1 VSQRKF
7 DNRPLLTMTRR
18 NLVCYAA
25 GSAAIGAFLL
35 GGHDSPAQA
44 QEGTPAAQ
52 VGGCYPDGWTPASPD
67 EKILIAF
74 SQATMNHPW
83 RVAMVEGNQQYAAEN
98 YPNVELVVTDGQNQA
113 SKQVSDVESLIVRQ
127 PKVLMISPL
136 TAEALTPVVERALA
150 EGIPVV
156 TLDRMVDTCVSVHVG
171 AENRPIGRQAAEFLA
186 ERLNGEGQIIE
197 IQGTAGASATVDRH
211 EGFAE
216 GLESSPNLKVVAEQT
231 ADYLREPATS
241 FMEDMLQRFGPGEI
255 DAVYAHNDE
264 MALGAIEAIKD
275 AGRLDEILVVGIDGQ
290 ETAFESVKAGEMAAT
305 FIYPFVAPEGIIT
318 AYKLA
323 TGETLEPVIVL
334 QSQQVD
340 SSNVDE
346 FLGKGF

>member
-1 VSQRKF
+1 VSKREL
-7 DNRPLLTMTRR
+7 DYRLPRAMTRR
-18 NLVCYAA
+18 NLVCQAAA
-25 GSAAIGAFLL
+25 GAAVGAFLFNGRSL
-35 GGHDSPAQA
+35 PVLA

-52 VGGCYPDGWTPASPD
+52 LGGCMPEGWTPASPD
-67 EKILIAF
+67 DKILIAF
-74 SQATMNHPW
+74 SQGTMNHPW
-83 RVAMVEGNQQYAAEN
+83 RVAMVEGNQEYAAEN

-127 PKVLMISPL
+127 PKVLIISPL

-171 AENRPIGRQAAEFLA
+171 AENLPIGRQAAEFLA
-186 ERLNGEGQIIE
+186 EKLNGKGQIIE

-211 EGFAE
+211 NGFAE
-216 GLESSPNLKVVAEQT
+216 VLANYPNLKVVAEQT

-318 AYKLA
+318 AYQLA
-323 TGETLEPVIVL
+323 TGEEVEPVVIL
-334 QSQQVD
+334 ESQQVD

>member
-1 VSQRKF
+1 
-7 DNRPLLTMTRR
+7 MTRR
-18 NLVCYAA
+18 KLVCYAA
-25 GSAAIGAFLL
+25 GGVAVGAFVVNGRGLAAL
-35 GGHDSPAQA
+35 A

-52 VGGCYPDGWTPASPD
+52 LGGCMPEGWTAASPD
-67 EKILIAF
+67 DKILIAF
-74 SQATMNHPW
+74 SQGTMNHPW
-83 RVAMVEGNQQYAAEN
+83 RVAMVEGNQEYAAEN

-127 PKVLMISPL
+127 PKVLVISPL

-171 AENRPIGRQAAEFLA
+171 AENLPIGRQAAEFLA
-186 ERLNGEGQIIE
+186 EKLNGEGQIIE

-211 EGFAE
+211 NGFAE
-216 GLESSPNLKVVAEQT
+216 ILENYPNLKVVAEQT

-264 MALGAIEAIKD
+264 MALGAVEAIKAAD
-275 AGRLDEILVVGIDGQ
+275 RLGEILVVGIDG
-290 ETAFESVKAGEMAAT
+290 EEAAFESVKAGEMAAT
-305 FIYPFVAPEGIIT
+305 FTYPYVAPEGIIT
-318 AYKLA
+318 AYQLA
-323 TGETLEPVIVL
+323 TGETVEPVVIL
-334 QSQQVD
+334 ESQQVD

-346 FLGKGF
+346 FLGTGF

>member
-1 VSQRKF
+1 
-7 DNRPLLTMTRR
+7 
-18 NLVCYAA
+18 LVGYAVGLAA
-25 GSAAIGAFLL
+25 GVFLL
-35 GGHDSPAQA
+35 SGPTAA
-44 QEGTPAAQ
+44 QETTPAAQ
-52 VGGCYPDGWTPASPD
+52 LGGCFPEGWTPARPD
-67 EKILIAF
+67 EPFLIAF
-74 SQATMNHPW
+74 SQGTMNHPW
-83 RVAMVEGNQQYAAEN
+83 RVAMVEGNQEYAAEH

-127 PKVLMISPL
+127 PKVLVISPL

-150 EGIPVV
+150 EGIPVI

-171 AENRPIGRQAAEFLA
+171 AENRPIGRQAAEFIG

-216 GLESSPNLKVVAEQT
+216 ALAAYPNLTVVAEQT

-241 FMEDMLQRFGPGEI
+241 FMEDMLQRFPPGEI

-290 ETAFESVKAGEMAAT
+290 ESAFESIKAGELAAT

-318 AYKLA
+318 AYQVA
-323 TGETLEPVIVL
+323 TGEAVEPVIVL
-334 QSQQVD
+334 ESQQVD
-340 SSNVDE
+340 SANVDE

>member
-1 VSQRKF
+1 MAQREFNSGSFSQM
-7 DNRPLLTMTRR
+7 NRRD
-18 NLVCYAA
+18 LVCYAA
-25 GSAAIGAFLL
+25 GGLAAGALL
-35 GGHDSPAQA
+35 LTGSRLPIAA

-52 VGGCYPDGWTPASPD
+52 LGGCCPEGWTPASPY
-67 EKILIAF
+67 ENILIAF
-74 SQATMNHPW
+74 SQGTMNHPW

-156 TLDRMVDTCVSVHVG
+156 TLDRMVDTCVTVHVG
-171 AENRPIGRQAAEFLA
+171 AENRPIGRQAAEFIA

-216 GLESSPNLKVVAEQT
+216 ALAAYPNLTVVAEQT

-264 MALGAIEAIKD
+264 MALGAIEAIKA

-290 ETAFESVKAGEMAAT
+290 ESAFESIKAGELAAT

-318 AYKLA
+318 AYQVA
-323 TGETLEPVIVL
+323 TGETVEPVIVL
-334 QSQQVD
+334 ESQQVD